1 MKNTSEAAE
10 SEADRWQAPQFP
22 EGDIPTAGELEALQQ
37 QAYDE
42 AYALAWEEGRAAGYS
57 DGLAAGADE
66 LKQRT
71 AVTESLIAALQSPLS
86 ELEESLESELAEM
99 LHALVARLF
108 RRQIQLDPDAIVG
121 LVREAVG
128 LLPSAAN
135 RVTVQVNP
143 DDAERLRELLPEA
156 TDEATRWQI
165 VNDPSIVAGGCRVIC
180 GQSTVDAT
188 IEARMQ
194 QLASSLV
201 GDERS

>member
-1 MKNTSEAAE
+1 MKNTSE
-10 SEADRWQAPQFP
+10 SGDDRSDRWQAPQFP
-22 EGDIPTAGELEALQQ
+22 DGDIPTAGELEALQQ

-42 AYALAWEEGRAAGYS
+42 AYALAWEEGRSAGY
-57 DGLAAGADE
+57 DAGLSAGAEE
-66 LKQRT
+66 LERRT
-71 AVTESLIAALQSPLS
+71 AVAESLIGQLQAPLVD
-86 ELEESLESELAEM
+86 LEETLEAELAEM

-121 LVREAVG
+121 LVRDAVR

-135 RVTVQVNP
+135 RVSVQVSP

-156 TDEATRWQI
+156 TDEETRWQI
-165 VNDPSIVAGGCRVIC
+165 VSDPAIVTGGCRVIC

-194 QLASSLV
+194 QLASSLI
-201 GDERS
+201 GDERL